1 MSCVLSEGDCV
12 FTPTDFLQHLAKN
25 RKMSVEEM
33 RVPSNLL
40 ITYSRTFYDCAK
52 DFVQGEQ
59 VDWWPYGEMRPLCVG
74 KYGKAAIAVDNIW
87 VGAPVAVMTLEE
99 LIACGA
105 RRIVEVGMCGGLQ
118 PFLQPG
124 DIVVPTEA
132 IRDEGTSSHY
142 LSADVKVE
150 SSSPLRNTLIQVLN
164 QKRIP
169 HHVGRV
175 WSTDG
180 VYRETRAKFR
190 EFRDA
195 GVLGVNMETSAIFAV
210 TLWRGVEAAS
220 VQVVSDILT
229 EREWLIHFLRHKK
242 VRTNMRVLI
251 EVALE
256 TLAKLA

>member
-1 MSCVLSEGDCV
+1 
-12 FTPTDFLQHLAKN
+12 
-25 RKMSVEEM
+25 MSVEGM

-40 ITYSRTFYDCAK
+40 ITYQRVIYECAK
-52 DFVQGEQ
+52 DLVQGKRAE
-59 VDWWPYGEMRPLCVG
+59 WWLYDEMRPLCVG
-74 KYGKAAIAVDNIW
+74 KFGKVAIAVDNIW
-87 VGAPVAVMTLEE
+87 VGAPAAVMTLEE

-105 RRIVEVGMCGGLQ
+105 SRIFEVGMCGGLQ

-142 LSADVKVE
+142 LPTDEKVE
-150 SSSPLRNTLIQVLN
+150 SSSQLRNTLIQVLN
-164 QKRIP
+164 QRRIA

-180 VYRETRAKFR
+180 VYRETREKFK

-210 TLWRGVEAAS
+210 AQWRGVKAAS
-220 VQVVSDILT
+220 AQVISDVLT
-229 EREWLIHFLRHKK
+229 EREWQTHFLSHKS
-242 VRTNMRVLI
+242 VRANIRVLV
-251 EVALE
+251 EVVLE
-256 TLAKLA
+256 TLAQS